1 MNQQTLNR
9 FQQMIKLVRANEWWS
24 YKLAPV
30 LGTAYA
36 TAAIFNISLIS
47 LWSTLL
53 FLLVALVIG
62 ASYASVINNLCDRE
76 EDQISGKANYF
87 IGRSNI
93 FIALSMIGCIV
104 PGLIISGLL
113 IQVPLALCVYIG
125 NWILFTVYSLPPIRL
140 KNRSFLGVLAIAV
153 GESLVPQM
161 LAIFLV
167 TSNTDKPLS
176 VIWLTTISIWAFA
189 SGLRSILWHQI
200 LDFENDHLA
209 GINTFAVNTSKQ
221 TLQRLGKWLVFPI
234 EFVSLLAILL
244 LSDNFFNWI
253 FLGLYLVTELLRYYF
268 WKLAIVIIEP
278 TENHR
283 LFLIEYYDVFYPLG
297 FLALA
302 SYKDSENLIIFG
314 VHLLLYYPRLW
325 WWIRDFWGLLRWE
338 ITNKLRNHNSYV
350 KL

>member
-9 FQQMIKLVRANEWWS
+9 FQQMIKLVRGNEWWS

-53 FLLVALVIG
+53 FLLVSLVIG
-62 ASYASVINNLCDRE
+62 ASYANVINNLSDRE
-76 EDQISGKANYF
+76 ADEMCGKANYLV
-87 IGRSNI
+87 GKSNL
-93 FIALSMIGCIV
+93 FIALVLITCNIL
-104 PGLIISGLL
+104 GLIVLGLL
-113 IQVPLALCVYIG
+113 IQVPLAFCVYIA
-125 NWILFTVYSLPPIRL
+125 NWLLFTAYSLPPIRL
-140 KNRSFLGVLAIAV
+140 KERGFWGVLTIAV
-153 GESLVPQM
+153 GDTFVPQ
-161 LAIFLV
+161 IFTVLLV
-167 TSNTDKPLS
+167 AHASVGQQLS
-176 VIWLTTISIWAFA
+176 IIWLTFIALWSLT
-189 SGLRSILWHQI
+189 SGLRNILWHQI

-244 LSDNFFNWI
+244 LSDNVFNWI
-253 FLGLYLVTELLRYYF
+253 FLGLYLVTEFLRYYF

-302 SYKDSENLIIFG
+302 SCKDSANLIIFG

-325 WWIRDFWGLLRWE
+325 WWMKDFWGLLRWE
-338 ITNKLRNHNSYV
+338 IPNKFRMYLQ
-350 KL
+350 

>member
-1 MNQQTLNR
+1 MIDFMNQQTLNR
-9 FQQMIKLVRANEWWS
+9 FEQMIKLVRANAWWS

-62 ASYASVINNLCDRE
+62 ASYANVINNLCDQE
-76 EDQISGKANYF
+76 EDQIGGKANYF

-113 IQVPLALCVYIG
+113 IQVPLALCIYIG

-140 KNRSFLGVLAIAV
+140 KNRSFLGGLAIAV

-167 TSNTDKPLS
+167 TSNTDKPVLA
-176 VIWLTTISIWAFA
+176 IWLTTISIWAFA
-189 SGLRSILWHQI
+189 SGFRSILWHQI

-209 GINTFAVNTSKQ
+209 GINTFAVHASIQ
-221 TLQRLGKWLVFPI
+221 TLQRIGKWVVFPI
-234 EFVSLLAILL
+234 EFVSFIVILVVA
-244 LSDNFFNWI
+244 NNIFNWI
-253 FLGLYLVTELLRYYF
+253 FLCLYFVTEWLRYYF
-268 WKLAIVIIEP
+268 WQLDIVIVQP
-278 TENHR
+278 TNNSR
-283 LFLIEYYDVFYPLG
+283 LILFEYYDVFYPLG
-297 FLALA
+297 FLVL
-302 SYKDSENLIIFG
+302 SICKHPENLIFLTI
-314 VHLLLYYPRLW
+314 HLLLYYPRLW
-325 WWIRDFWGLLRWE
+325 WWIKDFWGLLRWE
-338 ITNKLRNHNSYV
+338 ITNKFSNHI
-350 KL
+350 